1 MALPD
6 KVASARRID
15 ELLKIMLKHG
25 GFRLKYRITVDPP
38 LPADRDWERPEILVE
53 LAGPDSA
60 QLLERNAEGLRAFEH
75 IAQQMLHLSGDQH
88 EKVAFD
94 AQGYRALRLEEL
106 RTAAQVAAERV
117 RKSGMPHEFGP
128 MTSRERRVLHLALR
142 DHADLRTE
150 SLGEAGQRRV
160 VLYPKD
166 YVPTRTMPARPLRS
180 RR

>member
-1 MALPD
+1 MALTD
-6 KVASARRID
+6 KVAAARRID
-15 ELLKIMLKHG
+15 ELLKTMLKHG

-75 IAQQMLHLSGDQH
+75 IAQQMLHLAGNEH
-88 EKVAFD
+88 ERVAFD

-106 RTAAQVAAERV
+106 RAAAQVAAERV
-117 RKSGMPHEFGP
+117 RKTGTPHEFGP

-142 DHADLRTE
+142 DATDLRTE

-166 YVPTRTMPARPLRS
+166 YVASRAAPAPFRS